1 MKLEFTK
8 PTSRGDSMTR
18 NSKVLGCLP
27 IVALGLML
35 IVGDR
40 PTRAQQQSAIQRK
53 TLLQQDATITGY
65 QATINIVEIPV
76 GVSEIRHTH
85 PGPLA
90 VYVLEGTLI
99 LEHEGRPTTT
109 YKTGD
114 AVLIEAGKVH
124 RGINTGTIP
133 VKLVASLTSE
143 KGKPASSPAP

>member
-1 MKLEFTK
+1 MPMMPIATAHEITS
-8 PTSRGDSMTR
+8 PTICMAFLNLKTA
-18 NSKVLGCLP
+18 K
-27 IVALGLML
+27 ALGHNHCYS
-35 IVGDR
+35 V
-40 PTRAQQQSAIQRK
+40 
-53 TLLQQDATITGY
+53 
-65 QATINIVEIPV
+65 PV

-124 RGINTGTIP
+124 RGIMRVLFRSN
-133 VKLVASLTSE
+133 
-143 KGKPASSPAP
+143 SSPP

>member
-1 MKLEFTK
+1 
-8 PTSRGDSMTR
+8 
-18 NSKVLGCLP
+18 
-27 IVALGLML
+27 ML

-40 PTRAQQQSAIQRK
+40 PTRAQQSAIQRK
-53 TLLQQDATITGY
+53 TLLQQDSTITGY

-109 YKTGD
+109 YKTGE

-124 RGINTGTIP
+124 RGINAGTIP

>member
-1 MKLEFTK
+1 M
-8 PTSRGDSMTR
+8 
-18 NSKVLGCLP
+18 
-27 IVALGLML
+27 
-35 IVGDR
+35 GDR
-40 PTRAQQQSAIQRK
+40 PSRAQQQSAIQRK

-114 AVLIEAGKVH
+114 AVLIEAAHV
-124 RGINTGTIP
+124 RFW
-133 VKLVASLTSE
+133 V
-143 KGKPASSPAP
+143 